1 MRYALCPLGLPA
13 FYAWHSGLAPL
24 VLAAPKAAC
33 QPPFFLIIPCYYLLD
48 NVSTCLIFLVTNQDS
63 KTNGRRYRRM
73 TEKKPI
79 KIQTDSKKAEIN
91 EDQTEATTSDD
102 QNTNGDSDRIKE
114 LEAKLESKEKEA
126 EETYDR
132 LLRVSA
138 EFDNYKKR
146 STRELEDYR
155 KFANQSLIK
164 EMLSVVD
171 NLELAMDSTDGHKAI
186 DKDLLQGLEMT
197 HKEILKV
204 FEKFNVKP
212 IEAKG
217 QPFDPTFHEAVM
229 QEETNDSPKNTV
241 INELQRGY
249 MIHDRLLRPS
259 MVVVAKPKE
268 NKDSEDQHET

>member
-1 MRYALCPLGLPA
+1 M
-13 FYAWHSGLAPL
+13 S
-24 VLAAPKAAC
+24 
-33 QPPFFLIIPCYYLLD
+33 
-48 NVSTCLIFLVTNQDS
+48 
-63 KTNGRRYRRM
+63 
-73 TEKKPI
+73 EKKTI
-79 KIQTDSKKAEIN
+79 KIQTDSKKAKSKEI
-91 EDQTEATTSDD
+91 ESEVTPPDEQTINDEVDPIEELAS
-102 QNTNGDSDRIKE
+102 K
-114 LEAKLESKEKEA
+114 LEAKEKEA
-126 EETYDR
+126 EETYER

-138 EFDNYKKR
+138 EFENYKKR
-146 STRELEDYR
+146 SSREIEEFR

-171 NLELAMDSTDGHKAI
+171 NLELAMNSTNGHKAI
-186 DKDLLQGLEMT
+186 DKDLVQGLEMT

-229 QEETNDSPKNTV
+229 QEETDDYAKNTV
-241 INELQRGY
+241 INEMQRGY

-268 NKDSEDQHET
+268 NNDSEKPNKKEK

>member
-1 MRYALCPLGLPA
+1 M
-13 FYAWHSGLAPL
+13 S
-24 VLAAPKAAC
+24 
-33 QPPFFLIIPCYYLLD
+33 
-48 NVSTCLIFLVTNQDS
+48 
-63 KTNGRRYRRM
+63 
-73 TEKKPI
+73 EKKSI
-79 KIQTDSKKAEIN
+79 KIQTDSKKTETNEI
-91 EDQTEATTSDD
+91 QPEATTSDD
-102 QNTNGDSDRIKE
+102 QTINGENDPMKE

-126 EETYDR
+126 AETYDR

-146 STRELEDYR
+146 STRELADYR

-171 NLELAMDSTDGHKAI
+171 NLELAINSTNGHEAI

-197 HKEILKV
+197 HREILKV

-241 INELQRGY
+241 INELQKGY

-268 NKDSEDQHET
+268 NKDSEKTQEDKDQPK

>member
-1 MRYALCPLGLPA
+1 M
-13 FYAWHSGLAPL
+13 S
-24 VLAAPKAAC
+24 
-33 QPPFFLIIPCYYLLD
+33 
-48 NVSTCLIFLVTNQDS
+48 
-63 KTNGRRYRRM
+63 
-73 TEKKPI
+73 EKKAI
-79 KIQTDSKKAEIN
+79 KIQTDSKKAKSKEI
-91 EDQTEATTSDD
+91 EPEATTLHE
-102 QNTNGDSDRIKE
+102 QIINGEADPIKE
-114 LEAKLESKEKEA
+114 LETKLEAKEKEA
-126 EETYDR
+126 GETYDR

-146 STRELEDYR
+146 SSREMEEFR

-171 NLELAMDSTDGHKAI
+171 NLELAMNSTNGHKAI
-186 DKDLLQGLEMT
+186 DKDLVQGLEMT
-197 HKEILKV
+197 HREILKV

-212 IEAKG
+212 IDACG

-241 INELQRGY
+241 VNELQRGY

-268 NKDSEDQHET
+268 NKDGEKPHENEK

>member
-1 MRYALCPLGLPA
+1 
-13 FYAWHSGLAPL
+13 
-24 VLAAPKAAC
+24 
-33 QPPFFLIIPCYYLLD
+33 
-48 NVSTCLIFLVTNQDS
+48 
-63 KTNGRRYRRM
+63 
-73 TEKKPI
+73 
-79 KIQTDSKKAEIN
+79 
-91 EDQTEATTSDD
+91 
-102 QNTNGDSDRIKE
+102 
-114 LEAKLESKEKEA
+114 LEAKLEAKEKEA
-126 EETYDR
+126 VETYDR
-132 LLRVSA
+132 LLRASA

-146 STRELEDYR
+146 SSREMEEFR

-171 NLELAMDSTDGHKAI
+171 NLELAMNSTNGHKAI

-212 IEAKG
+212 IDAKG

-241 INELQRGY
+241 VNELQRGY

-268 NKDSEDQHET
+268 NNDGEKQHNKEI

>member
-1 MRYALCPLGLPA
+1 M
-13 FYAWHSGLAPL
+13 S
-24 VLAAPKAAC
+24 
-33 QPPFFLIIPCYYLLD
+33 Q
-48 NVSTCLIFLVTNQDS
+48 
-63 KTNGRRYRRM
+63 
-73 TEKKPI
+73 KKSI
-79 KIQTDSKKAEIN
+79 KIETDSKKVENTKIEPESTTPDEKIIKS
-91 EDQTEATTSDD
+91 EDDLL
-102 QNTNGDSDRIKE
+102 KE
-114 LEAKLESKEKEA
+114 LEAKLEAKEKEA
-126 EETYDR
+126 EDTYER
-132 LLRVSA
+132 LLRISA

-146 STRELEDYR
+146 SSREMVEYR

-164 EMLSVVD
+164 EMLSVID
-171 NLELAMDSTDGHKAI
+171 NLELAMNSTNVHKAI

-212 IEAKG
+212 IEACG

-241 INELQRGY
+241 VNELQRGY

-268 NKDSEDQHET
+268 NKDGEKPHENEK